1 VAGGQEPRAEETAL
15 KYAMMTM
22 AALSATVSCADAPAA
37 PRATPPTEQPEAAWL
52 RIDGDVGVQLARVGS
67 SFALDIAG
75 TGLRLSGPAAADA
88 VMAVELPRVSLG
100 LSGDGGRVTG
110 VPTAPG
116 VLQVTVVARSARGGR
131 AEAQFPI
138 VVLSADLSAPV
149 LPLVPY
155 AYSDATAPLPHHVSN
170 SPQVRNTD
178 NTPGANPITDGGA
191 ALGRVLFYD
200 RRLSGNDQVSCA
212 TCHQQ
217 QFSFGDTLRQSVGF
231 RGERTARHSMPLANT
246 RFYRPSR
253 FFRDERAA
261 TLEQLVLQ
269 PVSDPVEM
277 GLPTDLLTSKLRSAP
292 FYAALYAA
300 AFGDTAITLDRTARA
315 LAQFVRALQSTNAR
329 LDSTIASGVSFTA
342 LEAEGSLLFD
352 ASGCRSCHEAY
363 VAVSD
368 SARNN
373 GLDAVNVDAGAG
385 RGRFKAPS
393 LRNVA
398 VRPPYMHDGRFRTLD
413 DVIDFYDHGVAP
425 NADLDRTLRNQD
437 GSLRRL
443 QLTPHQKSALK
454 AFLETLTDRT
464 FLTDPRFGNPF
475 RD

>member
-1 VAGGQEPRAEETAL
+1 MR
-15 KYAMMTM
+15 YAMMRM
-22 AALSATVSCADAPAA
+22 VALAATVSCGDAPAA
-37 PRATPPTEQPEAAWL
+37 PRTPPPPEPAESSWL
-52 RIDGDVGVQLARVGS
+52 RIDGEVAIQLARVGET
-67 SFALDIAG
+67 FALNIAG
-75 TGLRLSGPAAADA
+75 TALRLSGPAAADA
-88 VMAVELPRVSLG
+88 VMSVELPPASLG
-100 LSGDGGRVTG
+100 LTGDGVTISG
-110 VPTAPG
+110 VPAEAG
-116 VLQVTVVARSARGGR
+116 VVYVTVLARNARGVR
-131 AEAQFPI
+131 AATQFPI
-138 VVLSADLSAPV
+138 VILSADLSAPA
-149 LPLVPY
+149 LPSIRY
-155 AYSDATAPLPHHVSN
+155 AYSDASAPLPYHVSN
-170 SPQVRNTD
+170 SPQVLNTD
-178 NTPGANPITDGGA
+178 NTPASNAITDAGA

-200 RRLSGNDQVSCA
+200 RRLSRNDQVACA

-217 QFSFGDTLRQSVGF
+217 QFSFGDTLRQSIGF
-231 RGERTARHSMPLANT
+231 HGERTARHSMPLANT

-277 GLPTDLLTSKLRSAP
+277 GLPIDLLTPKLRSAP
-292 FYAALYAA
+292 FYSALYAA

-315 LAQFVRALQSTNAR
+315 LAQFVRALQSTSAK
-329 LDSTIASGVSFTA
+329 LDSTIANGVPFTA
-342 LEAEGSLLFD
+342 LESEGSLLFD

-373 GLDAVNVDAGAG
+373 GLDAMNVDAGAG

-413 DVIDFYDHGVAP
+413 DVIDFYDRGIAP

-437 GSLRRL
+437 GTPRRFHF
-443 QLTPHQKSALK
+443 TPRQKSALK
-454 AFLETLTDRT
+454 AFLETLTDRK
-464 FLTDPRFGNPF
+464 FLTDPRFSSPF
-475 RD
+475 LH